1 MQHAL
6 RSVSFVID
14 DQTLYIYYLYSP
26 LWDATD
32 VFAFEVLLFISF
44 YRIKIY
50 VSKTP
55 DICLRFL
62 IYDIDTNSS
71 IITDI
76 YIYYIYDM
84 VLTTLT
90 SGFVNKVFHFKV

>member
-1 MQHAL
+1 MIKHD
-6 RSVSFVID
+6 I
-14 DQTLYIYYLYSP
+14 YIYYLYSP
-26 LWDATD
+26 LSDATD

-76 YIYYIYDM
+76 YIYIIFTIWY
-84 VLTTLT
+84 
-90 SGFVNKVFHFKV
+90 